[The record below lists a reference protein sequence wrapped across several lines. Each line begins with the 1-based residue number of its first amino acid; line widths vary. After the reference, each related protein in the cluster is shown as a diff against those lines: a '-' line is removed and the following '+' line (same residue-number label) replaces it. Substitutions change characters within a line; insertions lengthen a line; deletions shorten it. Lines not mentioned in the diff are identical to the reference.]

1 MFGRSP
7 ALNETFV
14 TVVGNLVDDPK
25 LRTLEAG
32 QDLASF
38 RIASTSRRFDRD
50 SQRWVD
56 SSQLFLG
63 VTCWRELAGNAAA
76 SLRRGDP
83 VVVSGKL
90 STRTYEKDGQNRSVC
105 ELEALAIG
113 PDLARGTAVFR
124 RTPRSA
130 SEEPAGATADPA
142 AAESRLVGAGV

>member
-1 MFGRSP
+1 MPTPAAVAGMFGRST

-56 SSQLFLG
+56 AGSCSSG
-63 VTCWRELAGNAAA
+63 
-76 SLRRGDP
+76 
-83 VVVSGKL
+83 
-90 STRTYEKDGQNRSVC
+90 
-105 ELEALAIG
+105 
-113 PDLARGTAVFR
+113 
-124 RTPRSA
+124 
-130 SEEPAGATADPA
+130 
-142 AAESRLVGAGV
+142 

>member
-1 MFGRSP
+1 M
-7 ALNETFV
+7 NETFV

-56 SSQLFLG
+56 SGQLFLG

-90 STRTYEKDGQNRSVC
+90 STRTYEKDGQRPVGLRVGGACDRS
-105 ELEALAIG
+105 G
-113 PDLARGTAVFR
+113 PGPGDGGVPAYAPVD
-124 RTPRSA
+124 
-130 SEEPAGATADPA
+130 EEPAGATADPA
-142 AAESRLVGAGV
+142 AGESRLAGAGV